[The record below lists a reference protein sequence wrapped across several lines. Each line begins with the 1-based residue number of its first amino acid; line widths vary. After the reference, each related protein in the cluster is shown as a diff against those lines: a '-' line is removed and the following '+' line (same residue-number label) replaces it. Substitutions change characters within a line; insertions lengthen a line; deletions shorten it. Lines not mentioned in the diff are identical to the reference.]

1 MADAPEMRI
10 GNPVWDTQVHP
21 DAETVARAAARRIA
35 EAARTAARN
44 RGRFVLGVSGGRT
57 PWIMLRVLAAEDLPW
72 NAVHV
77 VQVDERLAPDRHPDR
92 NLTQLQQSFL
102 DRAPVPPDNVH
113 AMPVTA
119 ADPVAAAALYATTLA
134 EIAGSPPVLD
144 LVQLGLGADGHTASL
159 VPGDPVLDMT
169 GSDVA
174 VTGLYQGTRRMT
186 LTFPALNRARQVM
199 FVITGADKAAA
210 VKRLLQRDPSI
221 PASRI
226 RCPVQ
231 VFVDEAALAGV

>member
-1 MADAPEMRI
+1 MVDAAEARI
-10 GNPVWDTQVHP
+10 GDPVLETQVHP
-21 DAETVARAAARRIA
+21 DAETLARAAAKRIA
-35 EAARTAARN
+35 EAARTAARD

-92 NLTQLQQSFL
+92 NLTHLQESFL
-102 DRAPVPPDNVH
+102 NRAPVPPGNVH

-119 ADPVAAAALYATTLA
+119 ADPVAAAARYAATLA
-134 EIAGSPPVLD
+134 EIAGCAPVLD
-144 LVQLGLGADGHTASL
+144 MVQLGLGADGHTASL
-159 VPGDPVLDMT
+159 IPGDPVLDVT

-186 LTFPALNRARQVM
+186 LTFPAINRARQVM
-199 FVITGADKAAA
+199 FVITGADKAAT
-210 VKRLLQRDPSI
+210 VKRLLQRDPSM

-231 VFVDEAALAGV
+231 VFADEAAFAGG